1 MIILYTKYKRNK
13 KRNKITKDRGDI
25 YAFASN
31 GEN

>member
-1 MIILYTKYKRNK
+1 MIILYTKY